1 MIEILPNSQ
10 QNQPLIEIILSYLV
24 PFVIVELSKKA

>member
-10 QNQPLIEIILSYLV
+10 QNQPLIEIILSYLA